1 MKLEIDPVRVRALR
15 HRIEMPVQRAAELSG
30 LDPALIEHLEADR
43 DVVEVDVVRR
53 LAKAYNRNW
62 YVFLLDDEPGA
73 PALPRDLRRLSRGA
87 ATSDETLIAFDDAEL
102 LIDKILDLP
111 RESDVPP
118 MTLSNIAGMTAD
130 DAAQLIR
137 DELGATLEAQR
148 QHAAEYDAVRY
159 WSALL
164 TKAGFYAGQLSF
176 PYREVRAFCL
186 RRDGVSLIVVSSRD
200 SPRARV
206 FSMLHELGHL
216 LLGGEAMCQ
225 PRSDET
231 SQSALAEEPFCN
243 AFAAAVLMPAD
254 EFASDP
260 AALALRGKSL
270 NLGDA
275 VQLARRF
282 GVSELAALRRLATV
296 GVISQEEY
304 ERLHRERDEDFSDE
318 PEPSTR
324 PRIRKQATRM
334 INENS
339 RLYATEVLDAHARG
353 DISLREIGV
362 LLGGNLKHVQA
373 IREEL
378 RR

>member
-1 MKLEIDPVRVRALR
+1 
-15 HRIEMPVQRAAELSG
+15 
-30 LDPALIEHLEADR
+30 
-43 DVVEVDVVRR
+43 
-53 LAKAYNRNW
+53 
-62 YVFLLDDEPGA
+62 
-73 PALPRDLRRLSRGA
+73 
-87 ATSDETLIAFDDAEL
+87 
-102 LIDKILDLP
+102 
-111 RESDVPP
+111 
-118 MTLSNIAGMTAD
+118 
-130 DAAQLIR
+130 
-137 DELGATLEAQR
+137 
-148 QHAAEYDAVRY
+148 
-159 WSALL
+159 
-164 TKAGFYAGQLSF
+164 
-176 PYREVRAFCL
+176 
-186 RRDGVSLIVVSSRD
+186 
-200 SPRARV
+200 
-206 FSMLHELGHL
+206 MLHELGHL
-216 LLGGEAMCQ
+216 LLGGEAMCR

-231 SQSALAEEPFCN
+231 SHSALAEEPFCN
-243 AFAAAVLMPAD
+243 AFAAAVLMPAE

-275 VQLARRF
+275 VQLARHF

-304 ERLHRERDEDFSDE
+304 ERLHRERDEEFSDE